1 MLHIIYMIS
10 AFFGGFSLMHGIV
23 GLFDHID
30 PKKFEKNQ
38 ELIRKTRI
46 GKMNSRKRKD
56 LLDYIDKAQV
66 QAYTALR
73 VIKESDES
81 SEWKEKASQQ
91 VIEEFLDSTSKT
103 IMESGIKIEEDDIYN
118 ETDREFADIVN
129 NIEW

>member
-10 AFFGGFSLMHGIV
+10 AFFGGFSFMHGVI

-30 PKKFEKNQ
+30 PKKFKKNQ
-38 ELIRKTRI
+38 ELIRKACI
-46 GKMNSRKRKD
+46 GKMNSKKRKD

-66 QAYTALR
+66 QAYNALR
-73 VIKESDES
+73 IIKESDES
-81 SEWKEKASQQ
+81 SEWKEKASAQ
-91 VIEEFLDSTSKT
+91 VVEEFLASTSKS
-103 IMESGIKIEEDDIYN
+103 IMESGIKIEEDDIHN

>member
-1 MLHIIYMIS
+1 MLHIICMIS
-10 AFFGGFSLMHGIV
+10 AFFGGFSFMHGVI

-38 ELIRKTRI
+38 ELIRKAHAS
-46 GKMNSRKRKD
+46 KMNSRRRKD
-56 LLDYIDKAQV
+56 LLDYIDKAQA

-73 VIKESDES
+73 VIKESDEP

-91 VIEEFLDSTSKT
+91 VVEEFLDSTSKT
-103 IMESGIKIEEDDIYN
+103 IMESGIKIEEDDIHN

>member
-1 MLHIIYMIS
+1 
-10 AFFGGFSLMHGIV
+10 MHGVI

-38 ELIRKTRI
+38 ELIRKAHAS
-46 GKMNSRKRKD
+46 KMNSRRRKD
-56 LLDYIDKAQV
+56 LLDYIDKAQA

-73 VIKESDES
+73 VIKESDEP

-91 VIEEFLDSTSKT
+91 VVEEFLDSTSKT
-103 IMESGIKIEEDDIYN
+103 IMESGIKIEEDDIHN

>member
-1 MLHIIYMIS
+1 
-10 AFFGGFSLMHGIV
+10 MHGVI

-38 ELIRKTRI
+38 ELIRKAHTS
-46 GKMNSRKRKD
+46 KMNSRRRKD
-56 LLDYIDKAQV
+56 LLDYIDKAQA

-81 SEWKEKASQQ
+81 SEWKEKASAQ
-91 VIEEFLDSTSKT
+91 VVEEFLDSTSKT
-103 IMESGIKIEEDDIYN
+103 IMESGIKIEEDDIHN